1 MYVHEY
7 MHMYISVCLL
17 TFERCFD
24 FRGVC
29 LHPRCGQMIMY
40 TFDIPVSIGMREYVH
55 IWPTCI
61 KVICEYVHV

>member
-1 MYVHEY
+1 
-7 MHMYISVCLL
+7 MYISVCLL

-40 TFDIPVSIGMREYVH
+40 TFDISVSIVMREYVH
-55 IWPTCI
+55 IWPTCN
-61 KVICEYVHV
+61 